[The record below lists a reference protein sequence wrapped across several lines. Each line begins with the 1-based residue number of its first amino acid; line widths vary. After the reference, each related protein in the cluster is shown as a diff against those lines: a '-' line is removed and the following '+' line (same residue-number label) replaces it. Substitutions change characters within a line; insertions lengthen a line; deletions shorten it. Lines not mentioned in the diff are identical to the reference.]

1 MVRIRFDADG
11 LKRRRELAGLSQGEL
26 AALLDIREG
35 TYRSYE
41 SADRQPKEPT
51 IAVMACLFGIE
62 PCELMRVETD
72 TEADVMWLEHQ
83 LALRRG

>member
-11 LKRRRELAGLSQGEL
+11 LRRRREASGLNQGEL
-26 AALLDIREG
+26 AALLGMREG

-41 SADRQPKEPT
+41 SAARQPKEP
-51 IAVMACLFGIE
+51 AVSAMACLFGIE
-62 PCELMRVETD
+62 PCELMRVEVD
-72 TEADVMWLEHQ
+72 TEADAVWLEHQ